1 MGSKCFKL
9 WIYSNLCFIIV
20 GIIVVGVVII
30 VYFVIEKLIGGIVI
44 CLVVGCDKVFESFY
58 VSVFG
63 LFLVLFGFLVYI
75 GMGIMAIVFW
85 FINLYL

>member
-44 CLVVGCDKVFESFY
+44 CFVVGCDKVFESFY

-63 LFLVLFGFLVYI
+63 LFLVLFGFLVYV
-75 GMGIMAIVFW
+75 GMGIMVIVFW
-85 FINLYL
+85 LINLYL